1 MIDALF
7 GSKTRVKLLHL
18 FFNNEDAS
26 FYVREITRLI
36 DEQINSVR
44 RELANMVNVGVVKS
58 RNSNKKLYY
67 ALNKKYEFYDPLRQI
82 FTGEVVN
89 GKVALVGQ
97 DIYDFNSIDLIKKIK
112 GADIIVAKG
121 RLIDDPKSDIDLFI
135 AGEVNK
141 GQLKQ
146 ILQQVEKNEGYE
158 LNYVVMKTS
167 DVTYRYSVRDKFI
180 IDILAGKKNVI
191 RDERKILDRGRK

>member
-58 RNSNKKLYY
+58 RNSNNKLYY

-89 GKVALVGQ
+89 G
-97 DIYDFNSIDLIKKIK
+97 IYDFNSIDLIKKIK

>member
-58 RNSNKKLYY
+58 RNSNNKLYY

-97 DIYDFNSIDLIKKIK
+97 DIYDF
-112 GADIIVAKG
+112 KG